1 MKHFARAAAAFAA
14 LAVLW
19 SGVAWGQ
26 TPPEKIVPAQPGK
39 RTPMPLPAPQNGGIR
54 LSLEQAI
61 VLSIANNEDL
71 NVSVNLAEA
80 SNYLLFSNYGI
91 FDPLLTAGVLR
102 SHSDTPSSTVL
113 AGATVQKSDQ
123 TDYPV
128 TLSQLLP
135 TGGTVSF
142 GWDANRSSTNSTF
155 FVVNPAYSGSAVVR
169 LNQPL
174 LKGFGSLPTKWNI
187 YIARNARD
195 ASYLDYVR
203 TVQTGVNSVE
213 QAYWDLVYSLQNLDV
228 KKESLTI
235 AQELNRITKIKIDVG
250 SLAPIDITQTEVGV
264 ANAEQDI
271 ITAEGL
277 VGDAQDR
284 LKRLMNFDRARWDT
298 PIVPTDLVRVD
309 KPEQIDLAEGT
320 KVALDKRPE
329 IVKEAYFVDSDRIR
343 YQYWKNQSLVG
354 LNLVGSY
361 GNSGLAGTT
370 IDPNTGAVIGTGDF
384 SDAFR
389 QVRDGTF
396 KNWSV
401 GLNFSFPILDRYSR
415 GQRDAAKYTW
425 DSDKSLLIT
434 VQQNVIV
441 EVRGD
446 ARAIDTA
453 WRSIISTQ
461 KGRELAEKNLDAE
474 KKKFDNGMSTT
485 FQVNQIQRDLSAA
498 RTLELQALAA
508 YRKALAAYHLAIAD
522 ILDWKSIRVEGI
534 PGTTPPPMPGMR
546 METR

>member
-1 MKHFARAAAAFAA
+1 MKSFARAASVLAA
-14 LAVLW
+14 LAFLW

-26 TPPEKIVPAQPGK
+26 TQPEKIVPAQPGK
-39 RTPMPLPAPQNGGIR
+39 RTPLPLPAPQNGGIR

-71 NVSVNLAEA
+71 NVAVNAAES
-80 SNYLLFSNYGI
+80 SNYVLFSDYGI

-102 SHSDTPSSTVL
+102 SHVDQPQSTVL
-113 AGATVQKSDQ
+113 AGATVTKSDQ

-135 TGGTVSF
+135 TGGTISF

-155 FVVNPAYSGSAVVR
+155 YVVNPAYTGSAVVQ

-174 LKGFGSLPTKWNI
+174 LKGFGTLPTKCNI
-187 YIARNARD
+187 YIAKNARD

-228 KKESLTI
+228 KHESLTI

-284 LKRLMNFDRARWDT
+284 LKRLMNFDRSLWDT
-298 PIVPTDLVRVD
+298 PIVPTDQVRVD
-309 KPEQIDLAEGT
+309 KAETINLGDGT
-320 KVALDKRPE
+320 KVALDTRPE

-343 YQYWKNQSLVG
+343 YEYWRNQSLVG

-361 GNSGLAGTT
+361 GNRGLAGTT
-370 IDPNTGAVIGTGDF
+370 IDPNTGAVIGTGDY
-384 SDAFR
+384 SDAFK
-389 QVRDGTF
+389 QVREGTF

-401 GLNFSFPILDRYSR
+401 GLNFSFPILDRYAR

-425 DSDKSLLIT
+425 DSDKSLLTT

-485 FQVNQIQRDLSAA
+485 FQVNQVQRDLSAA
-498 RTLELQALAA
+498 KTLELQALAA

-534 PGTTPPPMPGMR
+534 PETTPPPIPGMKV
-546 METR
+546 EAH

>member
-14 LAVLW
+14 LALLW
-19 SGVAWGQ
+19 SAAASGQ

-39 RTPMPLPAPQNGGIR
+39 RTPLPLPAPQNGGIR

-71 NVSVNLAEA
+71 NVAVNAAEA

-174 LKGFGSLPTKWNI
+174 LKGFGALPTKWNI
-187 YIARNARD
+187 YIAKNARD

-228 KKESLTI
+228 KHESLTI

-264 ANAEQDI
+264 ANAEEDI

-277 VGDAQDR
+277 IGIAQDN
-284 LKRLMNFDRARWDT
+284 LKRQLNFDPTQWAST
-298 PIVPTDLVRVD
+298 PIVPTDEVRAENV
-309 KPEQIDLAEGT
+309 QINVREGV
-320 KVALDKRPE
+320 KGAVLNRPE
-329 IVKEAYFVDSDRIR
+329 VIKQAYFTDADRIR
-343 YQYWKNQSLVG
+343 YDYWKNQTLPGV
-354 LNLVGSY
+354 NFVGSY
-361 GNSGLAGTT
+361 GGVGLAGQFFVP
-370 IDPNTGAVIGTGDF
+370 DPSDPTGQRLIPDGSSPASDAF
-384 SDAFR
+384 SDALRFKN
-389 QVRDGTF
+389 
-396 KNWSV
+396 KNWSI
-401 GLNFSFPILDRYSR
+401 GLNVTYPILNRAAR
-415 GQRDAAKYTW
+415 GQRGAAQYTW
-425 DSDKSLLIT
+425 ESDKALLIT
-434 VQQNVIV
+434 TQQDVIV
-441 EVRGD
+441 NVLAA
-446 ARAIDTA
+446 ARVIDTSA
-453 WRSIISTQ
+453 RQIVAAQ
-461 KGRELAEKNLDAE
+461 KGRELAEKNLDA
-474 KKKFDNGMSTT
+474 
-485 FQVNQIQRDLSAA
+485 
-498 RTLELQALAA
+498 
-508 YRKALAAYHLAIAD
+508 
-522 ILDWKSIRVEGI
+522 
-534 PGTTPPPMPGMR
+534 
-546 METR
+546 